1 MDAAPRTA
9 LLYVSN
15 GDGIVNVYRYSKGT
29 LVGELTDF
37 SQPKGECT
45 DGSGNVY
52 ITDYGRGKIVE
63 YAHGA
68 KTPLRRIDDFPY
80 RPYGCAVNP
89 RNGDLAVA
97 NYSSVTTY
105 SHQGNLAVF
114 VHAKG
119 QPKYYSNTSLY
130 NVNACAYDKYGDLL
144 AAGFFTESSYY
155 VSGYFGYL
163 AAGSSDF
170 ETIDLP
176 SPTTCCGWSEVP
188 GVAWDGEY
196 FTVESYR
203 AIDQYSINIK
213 PALIGTVQLDE
224 GEGPVAFYPPNSKQ
238 QATQAVGTGNSEN
251 DVFYWDYPTGGAP
264 IATIAHGLARPF
276 GVAISI
282 PK

>member
-1 MDAAPRTA
+1 MSAVPSTA

-15 GDGIVNVYRYSKGT
+15 SDGIVNVYRYSKHT

-37 SQPKGECT
+37 TQPKGECT
-45 DGSGNVY
+45 DRSGNVY
-52 ITDYGRGKIVE
+52 ITDYGSSRIVE

-68 KTPLRRIDDFPY
+68 KTPLRAINDSPY

-97 NYSSVTTY
+97 NYSQLASY
-105 SHQGNLAVF
+105 SQGNLAVF
-114 VHAKG
+114 VHARG
-119 QPKYYSNTSLY
+119 NPKYYSNEYLY

-144 AAGFFTESSYY
+144 AAGFFDNSDYIT
-155 VSGYFGYL
+155 GYFGYL
-163 AAGSSDF
+163 AAGSSNF

-176 SPTTCCGWSEVP
+176 FPNSTRTIIWDEVP

-203 AIDQYSINIK
+203 AIYQYSINIK
-213 PALIGTVQLDE
+213 PEFVGTVNIE
-224 GEGPVAFYPPNSKQ
+224 GGDGPVAFYPPNAKQ

-251 DVFYWDYPTGGAP
+251 DVFYWDYPSGAA
-264 IATIAHGLARPF
+264 IATITHGLARPF